1 MPVPAGTTVVL
12 SPYLT
17 HRLAAFWPD
26 PLRFDPGRFER
37 QAVRRRHPLAYLPF
51 GDGAHQCVGQAFF
64 AMESVLV
71 LATVLSR
78 YDVHV
83 TGDPRPRLA
92 VALPPRGR
100 VGLAL
105 TPRGR

>member
-1 MPVPAGTTVVL
+1 MPAGGTLVL

-17 HRLAAFWPD
+17 HRLSEFWPD
-26 PLRFDPGRFER
+26 PLRFDPGSFGRK
-37 QAVRRRHPLAYLPF
+37 AVRERHPLACLPF

-78 YDVHV
+78 YDVRP

-92 VALPPRGR
+92 VALPPDGR
-100 VGLAL
+100 VTLTM
-105 TPRGR
+105 TPRSG